1 MQRSNKINAS
11 SLCHFTKKFGTLQNI
26 VKNGI
31 RFSFAFEKLSPATI
45 ANFEYP
51 SNPQLVAHI
60 YKNAGVAI
68 PMVSFCDIPITRAT
82 DHIAKYGQYMIGLD
96 KEFIIDTYNKIINPV
111 FYIHSDNLYQAIDDI
126 SNVYAEATN
135 QQMQEAIKR
144 WKSIKDCTQK
154 TVEEIVKEIIEK
166 CPYHNRKFSSQFIVG
181 LSKPCYSKDGK
192 VCYYDER
199 EWRAFWPDGMN
210 DEKSWKWGVTFEDY
224 LSSRNA
230 WNKDL
235 MSDKINYITIPEG
248 FLYFGITHI
257 LVKNDDQIPKMID
270 LIMRSKTI
278 FGQSNVSQKERLI
291 LVSKVTSLERI
302 AQDY

>member
-1 MQRSNKINAS
+1 MQRFNKINS
-11 SLCHFTKKFGTLQNI
+11 FSLCHFTKKFDALQNI
-26 VKNGI
+26 VRNGI
-31 RFSFAFEKLSPATI
+31 RFSFAFEKLSPEII
-45 ANFEYP
+45 ANFEFP
-51 SNPQLVAHI
+51 SNPQLVSHI
-60 YKNAGVAI
+60 YENAGVAI
-68 PMVSFCDIPITRAT
+68 PMVSFCDIPITRAA
-82 DHIAKYGQYMIGLD
+82 DHITKYGQYMIGLD
-96 KEFIIDTYNKIINPV
+96 KDVIIDLYNEIINPV
-111 FYIHSDNLYQAIDDI
+111 LYLHSTNIHKAFDDI
-126 SNVYAEATN
+126 ACAYAEATK

-144 WKSIKDCTQK
+144 GQGIKNFTQK
-154 TVEEIVKEIIEK
+154 VAEEIAEEIIKE
-166 CPYHNRKFSSQFIVG
+166 CPYHNRKFNAKFMVG

-235 MSDKINYITIPEG
+235 MSNKINYITIPEG

-257 LVKNDDQIPKMID
+257 VVKNDDQVPKMID

>member
-11 SLCHFTKKFGTLQNI
+11 SLCHFTKKFDTLQNI

-126 SNVYAEATN
+126 SNVYAETTN
-135 QQMQEAIKR
+135 QQIQRILSIGNHVTIPTQQE
-144 WKSIKDCTQK
+144 
-154 TVEEIVKEIIEK
+154 VEEFV
-166 CPYHNRKFSSQFIVG
+166 RKFPFFDRKINTRFIIG
-181 LSKPCYSKDGK
+181 ISKSCYSDDRKW
-192 VCYYDER
+192 CYYDER
-199 EWRAFWPDGMN
+199 EWRAFWPDGISEVAN
-210 DEKSWKWGVTFEDY
+210 WKWGITYEDY
-224 LSSRNA
+224 LSNRND

-235 MSDKINYITIPEG
+235 TSDKTNYITIPNG
-248 FLYFGITHI
+248 FLHSGITHI
-257 LVKNDDQIPKMID
+257 VVKNDAQIPKMID

-278 FGQSNVSQKERLI
+278 FGQSNVSQKDRLI
-291 LVSKVTSLERI
+291 LVSKIASLERI
-302 AQDY
+302 AKDY